1 MDMNTQNREGWSQLW
16 YHIYGVAGLNDQLK
30 VSLLK
35 TCNVKSRP
43 FSIPLTWKFK
53 ELHLFTFKTTCPENI
68 KPRLSKRDFSIR
80 SRSMDRVIVFSDC
93 QQELYS
99 NLHIFS
105 EAGRILTVDGRLTV
119 IIKDRSSILKEKNL
133 HLNDKSLNLN
143 VRISKQL
150 NQFGF
155 SSVTVG
161 NYLPAYTFI
170 KTDGKTS
177 DRKTSNIIIATAILI
192 NWRS

>member
-35 TCNVKSRP
+35 TCNVKSHP

-53 ELHLFTFKTTCPENI
+53 ELHLITFKIACPENI
-68 KPRLSKRDFSIR
+68 KPRLSKRDFSIK

-99 NLHIFS
+99 NLHIFT
-105 EAGRILTVDGRLTV
+105 EARRILAVDGRLTV
-119 IIKDRSSILKEKNL
+119 IIKDRASILKKKNL
-133 HLNDKSLNLN
+133 HLKDKSLNSD
-143 VRISKQL
+143 VQISQQL

-155 SSVTVG
+155 SSVIVG
-161 NYLPAYTFI
+161 NYLPADTLI

-177 DRKTSNIIIATAILI
+177 DHQISNIIIATAILI
-192 NWRS
+192 NWQV